1 MTTPCLLPRTLARDF
16 SIRCKSSGTAVPR
29 PEALGPHSTFTV
41 DRNPAQRLSLRL
53 RACFGWVAVRSC
65 ECQRM
70 PGAIARF
77 SPAGQ
82 VPSCN

>member
-1 MTTPCLLPRTLARDF
+1 MTTPRLSPRMLARDF
-16 SIRCKSSGTAVPR
+16 SIRCNSSGTAAPR
-29 PEALGPHSTFTV
+29 TEALGPQSTCTV
-41 DRNPAQRLSLRL
+41 RRKPAQRLSLRL
-53 RACFGWVAVRSC
+53 RVCFGRVAVRSC

-70 PGAIARF
+70 PGAAARF